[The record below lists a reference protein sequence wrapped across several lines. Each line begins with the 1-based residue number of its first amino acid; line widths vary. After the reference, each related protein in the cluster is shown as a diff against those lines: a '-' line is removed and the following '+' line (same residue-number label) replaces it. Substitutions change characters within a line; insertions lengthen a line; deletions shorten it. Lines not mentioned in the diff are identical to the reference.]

1 MTLAATGRYALSAS
15 VLVGLA
21 ATLVAVV
28 LVSALLSNPEQ
39 IVLAMSDAELDSLLN
54 LVCTRLFAGARVVI
68 EFL

>member
-1 MTLAATGRYALSAS
+1 MTLAATRRYAVSAA

-28 LVSALLSNPEQ
+28 LVAALLSDPEQ
-39 IVLAMSDAELDSLLN
+39 IVLAMRDAELDSLLN